1 MRLFIFVMACTLFSS
16 AHAGMIASYQFEGN
30 LINSVNSASAV
41 ARGTPQFVQ
50 GVNGSALLVDTGN
63 YAAITAGNAFVPG
76 LSSFSAALRFKLTGL
91 YPVSSWAPLLSMQGG
106 DFSEGAMLGI
116 FPNSQLGDELALGL
130 HDGSSY
136 LRTAYR
142 STSTLLNAWHHAS
155 YVVNRDTSLVSL
167 YLDGNKVFEQAFN
180 LGSIDPTFDYLLG
193 QYDFVFGRNGHPRFV
208 GGEDLIIDE
217 VFLYDHA
224 LSDGDVLNLANGSNP
239 SVPEPTSFGCL
250 LPLALWLLKKS
261 RRKQIS
267 WV

>member
-1 MRLFIFVMACTLFSS
+1 
-16 AHAGMIASYQFEGN
+16 
-30 LINSVNSASAV
+30 
-41 ARGTPQFVQ
+41 
-50 GVNGSALLVDTGN
+50 
-63 YAAITAGNAFVPG
+63 
-76 LSSFSAALRFKLTGL
+76 
-91 YPVSSWAPLLSMQGG
+91 MQGG

-267 WV
+267 GV